1 MPKPTITSADI
12 PQKVVI
18 PDDINGAFQSSPNL
32 SRLRSLAQIEIFDS
46 RASGD
51 NELIGRIRDASVI
64 LTFRSAFTKFPK
76 AALDGA
82 SDLACFHLDLIAG
95 HAPFE
100 E

>member
-1 MPKPTITSADI
+1 MPKPTTTSADI

-64 LTFRSAFTKFPK
+64 LTFRPAFTNFPK
-76 AALDGA
+76 PSSTAPAIWPA
-82 SDLACFHLDLIAG
+82 SILI
-95 HAPFE
+95 
-100 E
+100 